1 MLRTADGKRFRMRM
15 DKTHISILNAIV
27 DNPNVSTRDIAKSLA
42 VPLSTIQRRRS
53 LLEETVLQK
62 NYFIDLKELGWR
74 RADIF
79 VSVDKGNSEKVV
91 RLLLEKAHVLS
102 VSTRVGHPE
111 VNVAASVFYKNTQE
125 LHALTEETKAMPHVT
140 AVEWSEIVTM
150 INKKQTEMLNL
161 IFGTDV
167 YKSR

>member
-1 MLRTADGKRFRMRM
+1 MRM
-15 DKTHISILNAIV
+15 DKTHIGILNAIV
-27 DNPNVSTRDIAKSLA
+27 DNPNVSTRDIAKSLE

-74 RADIF
+74 RADMF

-91 RLLLEKAHVLS
+91 RLLLEKTHVLS

-125 LHALTEETKAMPHVT
+125 LHALTEAMPHVT
-140 AVEWSEIVTM
+140 AVEWSEIVTV
-150 INKKQTEMLNL
+150 INKKQSEMLNL
-161 IFGTDV
+161 IFGTDIS
-167 YKSR
+167 KSK